1 MSILSTEQRYAF
13 EVFPKRDLAIVRG
26 DGALLYDE
34 SGRACIDCVAG
45 VGVASVGHA
54 NPDVARAVAE
64 QARTLITCPGI
75 FYNDVRARLLEKLVT
90 ITPPSVS
97 RAFLCNSGTEANEA
111 AIKFAMHATGR
122 RRFVCAMRGFHGR
135 TMGALSATHKH
146 RNAYEPLLD
155 GFDFVPFNNVERL
168 RAAVGDTTAAV
179 IVEIVQG
186 EGGVRL
192 GDAAFFAAA
201 REVCDAHGALL
212 VVDEVQ
218 TGFCRTGQFFA
229 GEHYG
234 VRPDILCVAKAMAGG
249 VPMGAVL
256 VSDMV
261 PAEIGM
267 HGSTFG
273 GNPLACAA
281 SLATIEVMERDG
293 LAEQAR
299 AKGARFADA
308 FTRRSLPK
316 VRDFRQIGL
325 MIGIELKERARPHI
339 EALMKRGVLALPA
352 GPTVIR
358 LLPPLVIED
367 EALDEVAAR
376 LHEVLGA
383 DCHSARHA
391 SAARC

>member
-1 MSILSTEQRYAF
+1 MSIQSIEQRYAF
-13 EVFPKRDLAIVRG
+13 EVFPRRDLTIVRG
-26 DGALLYDE
+26 EGATLYDE
-34 SGRACIDCVAG
+34 SGRAYIDCVAG

-54 NPDVARAVAE
+54 NPDVARAIGE

-75 FYNDVRARLLEKLVT
+75 FYNDVRARLLDKLVS

-97 RAFLCNSGTEANEA
+97 RAFFCNSGAEANEA
-111 AIKFAMHATGR
+111 AIKFAIHATGR
-122 RRFVCAMRGFHGR
+122 RKFVCAMRGFHGR
-135 TMGALSATHKH
+135 TIGALSATHKY
-146 RNAYEPLLD
+146 RDAYEPLLD
-155 GFDFVPFNNVERL
+155 GFGFVPFNNIDKL
-168 RAAVGDTTAAV
+168 RAAVDDTTAAV

-201 REVCDAHGALL
+201 RELCDTHGALL
-212 VVDEVQ
+212 IVDEVQ
-218 TGFCRTGQFFA
+218 TGFCRTGRFFA
-229 GEHYG
+229 CEHHG
-234 VRPDILCVAKAMAGG
+234 VQPDILCLAKAMAGG

-256 VSDMV
+256 TSNAVS
-261 PAEIGM
+261 AEIGM
-267 HGSTFG
+267 HGSTFS

-281 SLATIEVMERDG
+281 SLATIEVMERAG
-293 LAEQAR
+293 LADQAR

-308 FTRRSLPK
+308 FTRQIPSK

-325 MIGIELKERARPHI
+325 MIGIELKEKARPHI
-339 EALMKRGVLALPA
+339 EALMARGVLSLPA

-367 EALDEVAAR
+367 KALDEVAAR

-383 DCHSARHA
+383 
-391 SAARC
+391 

>member
-1 MSILSTEQRYAF
+1 MEFNKHHTDTLSTERRYAF

-26 DGALLYDE
+26 DGATLYDE
-34 SGRACIDCVAG
+34 SGRAYIDCAAG

-54 NPDVARAVAE
+54 NPEVARAIGD
-64 QARTLITCPGI
+64 QARTLVTCPGI
-75 FYNDVRARLLEKLVT
+75 FYNDVRARLLEKLAS
-90 ITPPSVS
+90 ITPPGVS

-111 AIKFAMHATGR
+111 AVKFAMHATGR
-122 RRFVCAMRGFHGR
+122 RGFVCAMRGFHGR

-146 RNAYEPLLD
+146 RDAFEPLLG
-155 GFDFVPFNNVERL
+155 GFSFVPFNNADKL
-168 RAAVGDTTAAV
+168 RAAVGDGTAAV

-212 VVDEVQ
+212 IVDEVQ
-218 TGFCRTGQFFA
+218 TGFCRTGRFFA
-229 GEHYG
+229 CEHHG
-234 VRPDILCVAKAMAGG
+234 VRPDVLCLAKAMAGG

-256 VSDMV
+256 VNEKV
-261 PAEIGM
+261 PARIGM

-281 SLATIEVMERDG
+281 SLAVIGVMERDG
-293 LAEQAR
+293 LAERAR
-299 AKGARFADA
+299 AKGARFAAA
-308 FTRRSLPK
+308 FGRRESPK
-316 VRDFRQIGL
+316 VREVRRIGL
-325 MIGIELKERARPHI
+325 MIGIELKEKARPHL
-339 EALMKRGVLALPA
+339 EALMARGVLALPA

-376 LHEVLGA
+376 LHEGLGA
-383 DCHSARHA
+383 
-391 SAARC
+391 